1 MIIRTTTILGAGAV
15 LDFDFC
21 GIDIPTTS
29 NITRICI
36 EQRVQGYN
44 LDEIDL
50 IKQIYNKVI
59 DSAKSEY
66 KKSHPNISNHIP
78 LISFEDLF
86 EVIETLYSYNRTWKH
101 ERHQT
106 SHISTLIKSEIS
118 FESIEYYRSLIAI
131 IKTIINIVNAYDT
144 RFKENNRELWYKQFW
159 KSFNG
164 QIDVFSFNY
173 DTTIEHSVE
182 KYNDGFVN
190 FTPQYKRF
198 EPKALWN
205 KNKNLATINHLHGC
219 IMYADINPKS
229 LEFNYSHRDL
239 YKFYNIEKVLSM
251 LGYQWL
257 PHNQAGNDIFYTP
270 IITGLKKTDKICYT
284 PHNFY
289 HANFINKIIE
299 NPSLLIC
306 GYSFGDI
313 YANQI
318 LERHKLIH
326 KKNQRVVIVEK
337 WPNYVNENNNSLY
350 NYYIKH
356 TTNGFKE
363 FVGRIIEGGISPFDI
378 FCKFDQILDGCW
390 QSPNGNFRLYT
401 KGFKYSIEK
410 YQKDIISF
418 LQNRNS

>member
-1 MIIRTTTILGAGAV
+1 
-15 LDFDFC
+15 
-21 GIDIPTTS
+21 
-29 NITRICI
+29 
-36 EQRVQGYN
+36 
-44 LDEIDL
+44 
-50 IKQIYNKVI
+50 
-59 DSAKSEY
+59 
-66 KKSHPNISNHIP
+66 
-78 LISFEDLF
+78 
-86 EVIETLYSYNRTWKH
+86 
-101 ERHQT
+101 
-106 SHISTLIKSEIS
+106 
-118 FESIEYYRSLIAI
+118 
-131 IKTIINIVNAYDT
+131 
-144 RFKENNRELWYKQFW
+144 
-159 KSFNG
+159 
-164 QIDVFSFNY
+164 
-173 DTTIEHSVE
+173 
-182 KYNDGFVN
+182 
-190 FTPQYKRF
+190 
-198 EPKALWN
+198 
-205 KNKNLATINHLHGC
+205 
-219 IMYADINPKS
+219 MYADINPKS

-239 YKFYNIEKVLSM
+239 YKFYNIEKALSM

-270 IITGLKKTDKICYT
+270 IITGLKKTDKICYM

-363 FVGRIIEGGISPFDI
+363 FVGRIIEGGISPLDI

-390 QSPNGNFRLYT
+390 QSPNGHFRLYT